1 MKPLSRPDK
10 GETLDGRTIAVVGPT
25 AGGKSE
31 LAAALA
37 EKLGGEIISTDS
49 LQVFRHLDIGT
60 AKPAPSLRARIP
72 HHLIDVAE
80 PDESY
85 SAGRYVAD
93 AQAALA
99 GIRAVGRL
107 PLLCGGTGLYY
118 RALVQGLMEVPPV
131 CASVRAKVEAMVRE
145 KGVEAC
151 HRELKR
157 MDPATAGRFHP
168 RDRARI
174 TRALEVFFSSGR
186 SISEFQRRQPF
197 RSVPPN
203 LLAVGVQW
211 ERAALYARINLR
223 VPEMLERGWVEEVR
237 GILTMGF
244 SPGLKPLQSIGY
256 REISALLRGEREEQ
270 GLVEDIARRTRHYAK
285 RQVAWFR
292 NQPEVLW
299 FPPQRRDEIFR
310 NAEKFLKTGK

>member
-1 MKPLSRPDK
+1 MKPISQTGK
-10 GETLDGRTIAVVGPT
+10 SEALDGLMIAVVGPT

-31 LAAALA
+31 LAEALA
-37 EKLGGEIISTDS
+37 EAFGGEIISTDS

-60 AKPAPSLRARIP
+60 AKPAPSRRARIA

-99 GIRAVGRL
+99 GIRAAGRL

-131 CASVRAKVEAMVRE
+131 CASARAKVEAMVRE
-145 KGVEAC
+145 EGVEAC
-151 HRELKR
+151 HRELER
-157 MDPATAGRFHP
+157 VDPATAGRLHP
-168 RDRARI
+168 HDRARI
-174 TRALEVFFSSGR
+174 TRALEIYFSTGR
-186 SISEFQRRQPF
+186 PISEFQRRQPF
-197 RSVPPN
+197 RSVPSS
-203 LLAVGVQW
+203 LLAVGIQW
-211 ERAALYARINLR
+211 ERAALYARINRR
-223 VPEMLERGWVEEVR
+223 VPEMLEQGWVEEVR
-237 GILTMGF
+237 RILAMGF

-270 GLVEDIARRTRHYAK
+270 GLVEDIARRTRNYAK

-292 NQPEVLW
+292 NQPEVHW
-299 FPPQRRDEIFR
+299 FAPQRRDEIFR
-310 NAEKFLKTGK
+310 SAENFLKTGK

>member
-1 MKPLSRPDK
+1 MSIRL
-10 GETLDGRTIAVVGPT
+10 LVIAGPN
-25 AGGKSE
+25 ASGKTR
-31 LAAALA
+31 
-37 EKLGGEIISTDS
+37 LGVEVAHRLGSEIISADS
-49 LQVFRHLDIGT
+49 RQVYRGLDIGT
-60 AKPAPSLRARIP
+60 AKPAPSRRARIA

-99 GIRAVGRL
+99 GIRAAGRL

-131 CASVRAKVEAMVRE
+131 CASARAKVEAMVRGE
-145 KGVEAC
+145 GVEAC
-151 HRELKR
+151 HRELER
-157 MDPATAGRFHP
+157 VDPATAGRLHP
-168 RDRARI
+168 HDRARI
-174 TRALEVFFSSGR
+174 TRALEIFFSTGR
-186 SISEFQRRQPF
+186 PISEFQRRQPF
-197 RSVPPN
+197 RAVPSN
-203 LLAVGVQW
+203 LLAVGIQW
-211 ERAALYARINLR
+211 ERAALYARINGR

-237 GILTMGF
+237 RILAMGF

-270 GLVEDIARRTRHYAK
+270 GLVEDIARRTRNYAK

-292 NQPEVLW
+292 NQPEVHW
-299 FPPQRRDEIFR
+299 FAPQQREEIFR
-310 NAEKFLKTGK
+310 SAEKFLKTGN